1 MNEIII
7 KILAGAFGHVAA
19 SIIHE
24 GVKKV
29 LEKDPF
35 EKAFKESVEKVEKKY
50 DKDLFFVFGLL
61 QKPEAFVG
69 REIID
74 KGTFCEILSEEGVIE
89 YVASELYDEISKKF
103 NEIIKETRKKN
114 EYAFR
119 CYVTEELEKQGL
131 TLGVIEDGIRI
142 LTEITI
148 PRIETILEKEKS
160 KDAEF
165 FRSWGPEWI
174 DFEKGFVVERPE
186 VNEILKKFEN
196 NNLIVINQG
205 KDVYAIELKHTIPE
219 IKEVLK
225 LKKGYLFIDDAHLDF
240 GFVDK
245 IRQMLS
251 NSVKVLA
258 STRDINE
265 DSIQVSH
272 LKLSEY
278 IRDAIL
284 IKSVDAREEIIEN
297 FLKIEKQGETMSG
310 KIKEKL
316 SKESLWVL
324 AWQLRAYKETGNV
337 DRDAVCREV
346 ENYLDKLK
354 EQGIE
359 NPEDIFLILSVFY
372 KYEIPVRQKFVEKLV
387 CGSKKGIEKLIKIRE
402 INETKEK
409 GWKYLGLHH
418 SEIAEVYLDLFR
430 NPEFEGVGEE
440 MKKKVEEETG
450 KEWFEGLF
458 HWYIREFP
466 KEGVDVITGVSF
478 EESRLIKNMVEENFD
493 EVKNS
498 IGAKDDVGEIGWCV
512 GEIAHRNE
520 KIAEKLVKSLDLE
533 NLKKKIEMEEDVKEI
548 LGCILGVGEGSKEV
562 AEKLI
567 PVVKNRIEVEEDAEK
582 IGEYILAE
590 VFVNNIKEKIFA
602 ENVEKKIEA
611 EKGVEEF
618 FSCIGSKEV
627 VEKLVKILDIKNLK
641 KKTEAERDIRTIG
654 CRIGGVAW
662 GSEEV
667 AEKLIP
673 VVKSRI
679 EMEEDIEKIGW
690 CIVFI
695 AIGSKKIA
703 EDLTNDLNLEILKS
717 KIEAEEDVKKI
728 DWCIKKI
735 ACVSGEVTSK
745 LVNQLD
751 LEKAKTPEVREK
763 IIELKKQYQR

>member
-196 NNLIVINQG
+196 NNLIVIKGNPASGKSVILRNIGYKLANQG
-205 KDVYAIELKHTIPE
+205 KEVYVIELKHTTPGIE
-219 IKEVLK
+219 EVLK

-251 NSVKVLA
+251 NHVKVLA

-265 DSIQVSH
+265 DSVQVSH

-310 KIKEKL
+310 KIKE
-316 SKESLWVL
+316 
-324 AWQLRAYKETGNV
+324 
-337 DRDAVCREV
+337 
-346 ENYLDKLK
+346 
-354 EQGIE
+354 
-359 NPEDIFLILSVFY
+359 
-372 KYEIPVRQKFVEKLV
+372 
-387 CGSKKGIEKLIKIRE
+387 IK
-402 INETKEK
+402 
-409 GWKYLGLHH
+409 
-418 SEIAEVYLDLFR
+418 
-430 NPEFEGVGEE
+430 
-440 MKKKVEEETG
+440 
-450 KEWFEGLF
+450 
-458 HWYIREFP
+458 
-466 KEGVDVITGVSF
+466 
-478 EESRLIKNMVEENFD
+478 
-493 EVKNS
+493 
-498 IGAKDDVGEIGWCV
+498 
-512 GEIAHRNE
+512 
-520 KIAEKLVKSLDLE
+520 
-533 NLKKKIEMEEDVKEI
+533 
-548 LGCILGVGEGSKEV
+548 
-562 AEKLI
+562 
-567 PVVKNRIEVEEDAEK
+567 
-582 IGEYILAE
+582 
-590 VFVNNIKEKIFA
+590 
-602 ENVEKKIEA
+602 
-611 EKGVEEF
+611 
-618 FSCIGSKEV
+618 
-627 VEKLVKILDIKNLK
+627 
-641 KKTEAERDIRTIG
+641 
-654 CRIGGVAW
+654 
-662 GSEEV
+662 
-667 AEKLIP
+667 
-673 VVKSRI
+673 
-679 EMEEDIEKIGW
+679 
-690 CIVFI
+690 
-695 AIGSKKIA
+695 
-703 EDLTNDLNLEILKS
+703 
-717 KIEAEEDVKKI
+717 
-728 DWCIKKI
+728 
-735 ACVSGEVTSK
+735 
-745 LVNQLD
+745 
-751 LEKAKTPEVREK
+751 
-763 IIELKKQYQR
+763 